1 MQISRTTIVSAIAVS
16 VAKANAL
23 LFFQLLMSPGHTMD
37 SNTDQSVAHGHCG
50 VFVVGDFLR
59 KDDVLM
65 VTRIDRL
72 ARNIGTFKTSCG
84 Q

>member
-1 MQISRTTIVSAIAVS
+1 
-16 VAKANAL
+16 
-23 LFFQLLMSPGHTMD
+23 MSPGHTMD